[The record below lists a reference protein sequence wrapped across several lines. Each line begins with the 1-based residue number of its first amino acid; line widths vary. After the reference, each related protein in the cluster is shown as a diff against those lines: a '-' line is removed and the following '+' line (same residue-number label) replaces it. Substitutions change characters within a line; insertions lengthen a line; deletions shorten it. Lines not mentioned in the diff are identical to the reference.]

1 MRLLS
6 VRYACGCSK
15 SFHFLFIST
24 TKNLRV
30 YFYLSIESSVFHL
43 PSLSSLLLFIAL
55 LHLHFH
61 LDPLLRYLTGQMSS
75 IFKIILAHSVAKLNA
90 DVVTNSGC
98 KTFSFLMSL
107 TVPFFTLMPSWT
119 LPNMAC
125 LFLNSV
131 TISIGFN
138 PAFSAKVYGITSN
151 ASAKAF
157 TQTDSCLLY
166 TSPSPRD

>member
-1 MRLLS
+1 
-6 VRYACGCSK
+6 
-15 SFHFLFIST
+15 
-24 TKNLRV
+24 
-30 YFYLSIESSVFHL
+30 
-43 PSLSSLLLFIAL
+43 
-55 LHLHFH
+55 
-61 LDPLLRYLTGQMSS
+61 MSS

-157 TQTDSCLLY
+157 TQTDSIPDNVRAHCPNLTGNRRLIDDMQ
-166 TSPSPRD
+166 TSFVYRLFQWIPYRVGPLFSSNIRFTFLVH